1 MGSPGPRGPESREV
15 KELRPSSVRHG
26 LAAVQVAIA
35 CLVTLRLHEVQP
47 FNQPLQRLEIL
58 QAVDI
63 LRAYLAA
70 SCCHGSHCG
79 NFEFRAQLRP
89 SSRVSLVSLVS
100 LAQISCP
107 TLLAASSSS
116 FSRAVKEPLAVASA
130 FVLPISPVKDPHKR
144 EVFVERWPVQP
155 KW

>member
-35 CLVTLRLHEVQP
+35 CLVTLRP
-47 FNQPLQRLEIL
+47 F
-58 QAVDI
+58 
-63 LRAYLAA
+63 
-70 SCCHGSHCG
+70 
-79 NFEFRAQLRP
+79 
-89 SSRVSLVSLVS
+89 
-100 LAQISCP
+100 
-107 TLLAASSSS
+107 LL
-116 FSRAVKEPLAVASA
+116 FKEPLAVASA
-130 FVLPISPVKDPHKR
+130 FVLPISPVKDPHRR